1 MWRAVRL
8 ASHDCFFELR
18 KFTSETP
25 GDRPAHMKTS
35 LALALGTVAIA
46 GSLVAAA
53 QHPRTPQDSGVVAFT
68 NVNVVPMDTERVL
81 EGHTVLVRNG
91 RIAAVGGPE
100 LGIPAEATRIDGTGK
115 YLMPGLAE
123 MHGHMPGGAIEETV
137 MFLYV
142 ANGITTVR
150 GMLGEDQHLALR
162 ERANSGQIVAPTLY
176 MAGPSFN
183 GGSVNSPLEAEAKVR
198 LQKAQ
203 GWDLLKIH
211 PGLTVPEYDALAM
224 TAHEV
229 GIRFGGHVPAEV
241 GITRAIEMGQETFD
255 HLDGFIEYLDA
266 FDKPIDQE
274 RLQDLI
280 SLVKGANAWVVPT
293 MVLWDVGIIGHGDAE
308 EMSSYP
314 ENRYWYKTGGGNSVQ
329 GWANRQRT
337 AAAGMPDSADLW
349 AANRERVLKA
359 LSDAGAGIL
368 MGTDSPQIFSVPGF
382 SLHREMQAMSEAGMS
397 TFDILVSG
405 TRAVGEYF
413 QRNDTFGTV
422 AVGRRADLILLNSN
436 PLEDVVNVADRAGVM
451 VRGRW
456 ISEADIQARLAE
468 IEAQFN

>member
-1 MWRAVRL
+1 MR
-8 ASHDCFFELR
+8 
-18 KFTSETP
+18 
-25 GDRPAHMKTS
+25 TS

-53 QHPRTPQDSGVVAFT
+53 RKSGAPRESGTVVFT

-81 EGHTVLVRNG
+81 EGHSVLVRNG
-91 RIAAVGGPE
+91 RIASVGGSDMD
-100 LGIPAEATRIDGTGK
+100 IPDGTTQIDGTGK

-123 MHGHMPGGAIEETV
+123 MHGHMPGGEIEETV

-150 GMLGEDQHLALR
+150 GMLGQDQHLALR
-162 ERANSGQIVAPTLY
+162 DRANSGQIIAPTLY

-183 GGSVNSPLEAEAKVR
+183 GNTVDSPMEAEAKVR
-198 LQKAQ
+198 LQRTQ

-211 PGLTVPEYDALAM
+211 PGLTLAEYDAMAT

-229 GIRFGGHVPAEV
+229 GIRFGGHVPADV
-241 GITRAIEMGQETFD
+241 GLEHALEMGQETFD

-266 FDKPIDQE
+266 FDKPIDE
-274 RLQDLI
+274 DRLQRLI

-293 MVLWDVGIIGHGDAE
+293 MVLWDVGIIGLGDTD
-308 EMSSYP
+308 EMLAYP
-314 ENRYWYKTGGGNSVQ
+314 ENRYWYKTGGGGSLE
-329 GWANRQRT
+329 GWASRHR
-337 AAAGMPDSADLW
+337 DSAGRMPASAELW
-349 AANRERVLKA
+349 ASNRARVLEA
-359 LSDAGAGIL
+359 LSEAGAGIL

-382 SLHREMQAMSEAGMS
+382 SLHREMQAMNDAGLS

-422 AVGRRADLILLNSN
+422 AVGRRADLLLLNSN
-436 PLEDVVNVADRAGVM
+436 PLEDIANVADRAGVM

-456 ISEADIQARLAE
+456 ISEEDIQARLAE

>member
-1 MWRAVRL
+1 MR
-8 ASHDCFFELR
+8 
-18 KFTSETP
+18 
-25 GDRPAHMKTS
+25 TS
-35 LALALGTVAIA
+35 LALTLGVVAVA

-53 QHPRTPQDSGVVAFT
+53 RTPDTKQTPEVIVFT
-68 NVNVVPMDTERVL
+68 NVNVVPMDSERL
-81 EGHTVLVRNG
+81 LRDHTVLVRNG
-91 RIAAVGGPE
+91 RIAAIDDSAMDIPE
-100 LGIPAEATRIDGTGK
+100 GATRIDGTGK

-123 MHGHMPGGAIEETV
+123 MHGHMPGGTIEETV

-150 GMLGEDQHLALR
+150 GMLGQDQHLSLR
-162 ERANSGQIVAPTLY
+162 ERANSGQIIAPTLY
-176 MAGPSFN
+176 LAGPSFN
-183 GGSVNSPLEAEAKVR
+183 GNTVSSPLEAEEKVR
-198 LQKAQ
+198 LQKLQ

-211 PGLTVPEYDALAM
+211 PGLSIAEYDAMAS

-229 GIRFGGHVPAEV
+229 GIRFGGHVPADV
-241 GITRAIEMGQETFD
+241 GIAHAIEMGQETFD

-266 FDKPIDQE
+266 FDKPIDVD
-274 RLQDLI
+274 RLHQLI

-293 MVLWDVGIIGHGDAE
+293 MVLWDVGIIGRGDAD
-308 EMSSYP
+308 EMLAYP
-314 ENRYWYKTGGGNSVQ
+314 ENRYWYKTGDGNSLE
-329 GWANRQRT
+329 GWARRQRAS
-337 AAAGMPDSADLW
+337 AARMPEWADLW
-349 AANRERVLKA
+349 AANRQQVLAA
-359 LSDAGAGIL
+359 LSEAGAGIL

-382 SLHREMQAMSEAGMS
+382 SLHREMRAMSDAGMS

-422 AVGRRADLILLNSN
+422 AVGRRADLLLLNSN
-436 PLEDVVNVADRAGVM
+436 PLENIANVADRAGVM

-456 ISEADIQARLAE
+456 ISEEDIQVRLAE